1 MSSSRPAVHTPGR
14 VLRRADAPTLS
25 AASFTVDLPGTATR
39 PGSTVAER
47 IEAAAAEAYQRGV
60 ADGRAAAEAALAASA
75 ETERRR
81 RLADLARTVAAG
93 VEAVAAARREAVAIA
108 ELEVAQLAVELAAV
122 VVGRELRAARIG
134 GVAGG
139 GAGAGNAGA
148 AGVADAVAA
157 AGARPGA
164 VVDALHRALGLVPE
178 GADLIIRLHP
188 DDVVAAAE
196 LPALVAEQAGVVG
209 QVQVVSDEHVEP
221 GGCVV
226 DAGPCRIDAQIGP
239 ALDRAR
245 QLLGLQSASSV
256 TTGEPGR

>member
-1 MSSSRPAVHTPGR
+1 

-93 VEAVAAARREAVAIA
+93 VEVVAAARREAVAIA

-122 VVGRELRAARIG
+122 VVGRELRATTIG

-139 GAGAGNAGA
+139 GAVAGDAG
-148 AGVADAVAA
+148 AA

-209 QVQVVSDEHVEP
+209 QVQVVSDEHVES

-245 QLLGLQSASSV
+245 QLLGLQSAPSV
-256 TTGEPGR
+256 ITGEPGR